1 MKIKTE
7 KITIALSKQ
16 QVELIDK
23 FLEDNDY
30 LDNRSQVIR
39 YLINIFFYDDIVK
52 NYDKWFWYIKCPL
65 GHISIDVSAV
75 IFA

>member
-1 MKIKTE
+1 MKTKTE

-23 FLEDNDY
+23 FLEDNEY

-39 YLINIFFYDDIVK
+39 YLINNFFYDDIVK
-52 NYDKWFWYIKCPL
+52 KYGK
-65 GHISIDVSAV
+65 
-75 IFA
+75 

>member
-1 MKIKTE
+1 MKTKTE

-23 FLEDNDY
+23 FLEDNEY
-30 LDNRSQVIR
+30 LDNRSQAIR

-52 NYDKWFWYIKCPL
+52 KYDK
-65 GHISIDVSAV
+65 
-75 IFA
+75 